1 MTTYVSVDEQIIP
14 FTGKLSIK
22 QYIKGKP
29 YPWGIKIVPLC
40 GQSGILYDF
49 VLYQGTETELP
60 ENILKKH
67 GFGATIVLHFSMN
80 NLEKNGHVILFDNF
94 FSSYNLFEALSNMSL
109 RTIGT
114 LRINRFTKPPLIS
127 ESELKKKGR
136 GASYEIS
143 NAKDTVGLVRWFD
156 NKCVHLGSN
165 FMSTGGVSLVNRWNK
180 KRKLYEEIEIPEIVE
195 IYNANMGGVDLF
207 DQYMSYYR
215 VFIKSK
221 KWTCRMIAHGF
232 DMAVT
237 NFYLI
242 YKRDCEMLEIPVQ
255 ERMDLLRFRLE
266 LSEALVSCQSST
278 PEKPKKRG
286 RPSNASKLLQM
297 LQGEP
302 SKNNRVK
309 NYLVGFL
316 HSFSVNVK
324 IGHKNHIF
332 GNSNFFCKILLPN
345 T

>member
-1 MTTYVSVDEQIIP
+1 
-14 FTGKLSIK
+14 
-22 QYIKGKP
+22 
-29 YPWGIKIVPLC
+29 
-40 GQSGILYDF
+40 
-49 VLYQGTETELP
+49 
-60 ENILKKH
+60 
-67 GFGATIVLHFSMN
+67 
-80 NLEKNGHVILFDNF
+80 
-94 FSSYNLFEALSNMSL
+94 
-109 RTIGT
+109 
-114 LRINRFTKPPLIS
+114 
-127 ESELKKKGR
+127 
-136 GASYEIS
+136 
-143 NAKDTVGLVRWFD
+143 
-156 NKCVHLGSN
+156 
-165 FMSTGGVSLVNRWNK
+165 
-180 KRKLYEEIEIPEIVE
+180 
-195 IYNANMGGVDLF
+195 
-207 DQYMSYYR
+207 
-215 VFIKSK
+215 
-221 KWTCRMIAHGF
+221 MIAHGF

-237 NFYLI
+237 NSYLI

-286 RPSNASKLLQM
+286 RPSNPSKLLQM